1 MTTPHPAS
9 HRLPDPPDD
18 DGIWDAFTVRLPRWR
33 FTRLFSLNPLVR
45 WSDRVEALVV
55 VLAMAIALAAVPIA
69 AAVGTSVYDSRSH
82 LYAEQA
88 QNSHVVPATI
98 TDHKVVHRES
108 LGPMVT
114 VIGEWSAAGNEHT
127 GPVSAPPGVKT
138 GDAIDIWVD
147 RDGSHV
153 GPPPRTAYDEAVAFA
168 SLTWLGLTAAAGV
181 LVAGTRAAL
190 NRTRH
195 ARWQDDFDNLTGN
208 CDGRTNRP

>member
-9 HRLPDPPDD
+9 HRHPDPPDD
-18 DGIWDAFTVRLPRWR
+18 DGIWDAFTVRLPQWR
-33 FTRLFSLNPLVR
+33 FARLFSLNPLVR
-45 WSDRVEALVV
+45 ISDRIEALVV
-55 VLAMAIALAAVPIA
+55 VLAMAMALAAVPIA
-69 AAVGTSVYDSRSH
+69 AAVGTSVYDSRSR

-88 QNSHVVPATI
+88 QNSHVVSATI

-147 RDGSHV
+147 EDGSHV

-168 SLTWLGLTAAAGV
+168 SLTWLGLAAAAGV

-190 NRTRH
+190 SRTRH

-208 CDGRTNRP
+208 RDGQTNRP